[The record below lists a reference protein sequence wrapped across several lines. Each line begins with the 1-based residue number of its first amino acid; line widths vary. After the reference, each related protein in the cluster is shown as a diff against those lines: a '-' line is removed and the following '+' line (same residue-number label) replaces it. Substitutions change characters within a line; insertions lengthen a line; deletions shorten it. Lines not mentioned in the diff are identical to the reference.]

1 MLDTLIFDFDGVIID
16 TETPDYGT
24 WQEVFNSYGVE
35 LDRGYWSRLIGGGRN
50 RFDVYEHLEELSGV
64 TLDRDAVGHERRQ
77 RYESLVHASSLLPGV
92 QDYLEDASGMGLKLG
107 IASSSQRAWVQGHLE
122 ERDLMRY
129 FGSVVT
135 RDDVTSVKPD
145 PEGYVTAMEQ
155 LGTTPDRAVAI
166 EDSLNGVTAA
176 KRAGMRC
183 VAVPNPMT
191 ADMALEAADHRLDA
205 LSEMGLG
212 ALLDRLT

>member
-24 WQEVFNSYGVE
+24 WQEVFNSYGVD
-35 LDRGYWSRLIGGGRN
+35 LDRAYWSRLIGGGRN
-50 RFDVYEHLEELSGV
+50 RFDVYEHLEELAGV
-64 TLDRDAVGHERRQ
+64 ELDRDAVGHARRQ
-77 RYESLVHASSLLPGV
+77 RYESLVHASPLLPGV
-92 QDYLEDASGMGLKLG
+92 YEYLEEASGMGLKLG

-122 ERDLMRY
+122 VRGLMPY

-135 RDDVTSVKPD
+135 RDEVAKVKPD
-145 PEGYVTAMEQ
+145 PEGYVAAMGQ

-191 ADMALEAADHRLDA
+191 ADMDLAAADHRLGA

-212 ALLDRLT
+212 TLLDRLS